1 MASSSSSSASPS
13 SSSSSRAASVLSPGP
28 PSHLPGPMGNGEI
41 ANGTAAMT
49 LQKALDIAREA
60 ESGVD
65 PNVANFLQR
74 ELDGVWSKLR
84 AQPDSYIFTRDEY
97 SLFNYYHQQQTGN
110 ELATKAIQRFW
121 NHYRIADPAARG

>member
-1 MASSSSSSASPS
+1 
-13 SSSSSRAASVLSPGP
+13 
-28 PSHLPGPMGNGEI
+28 MGNGEI
-41 ANGTAAMT
+41 ANGQATMT

-65 PNVANFLQR
+65 PNTAAFLQR

-121 NHYRIADPAARG
+121 NHYRLADPASRG